1 MKSYMANYKVDIPR
15 AIGYVIAILI
25 IILGIVVLP
34 YGIVL
39 VFAPHVMIWAVY
51 TGGKKKKSQGFSED
65 RTREPEPRV
74 RPNEK
79 RCVTKS

>member
-1 MKSYMANYKVDIPR
+1 MDIPR
-15 AIGYVIAILI
+15 GIGYVIAILI

-34 YGIVL
+34 YGIILIFAAVL
-39 VFAPHVMIWAVY
+39 MIWAVY

-65 RTREPEPRV
+65 RTTEPETQV

-79 RCVTKS
+79 SCVTKK

>member
-1 MKSYMANYKVDIPR
+1 MDIPR
-15 AIGYVIAILI
+15 GIGYVIAILI

-39 VFAPHVMIWAVY
+39 VFGGIDDMGCVY
-51 TGGKKKKSQGFSED
+51 RWEEKKSQGFSED
-65 RTREPEPRV
+65 RTREPETQV

>member
-1 MKSYMANYKVDIPR
+1 VDIPR
-15 AIGYVIAILI
+15 VIGYVIATLI

-39 VFAPHVMIWAVY
+39 IFAAILMIWAVY

-65 RTREPEPRV
+65 R
-74 RPNEK
+74 RPNRK
-79 RCVTKS
+79 RCVIKA